1 MIQSAGPRPVA
12 GRWHPGDMETPADD
26 LTSRPPAAP
35 AMATET
41 TAAAA
46 VEVPAKAEERAAYYR
61 ARAAE
66 AMARA
71 RALVGRPWTSDPGLR
86 VQVEAILALSPQ
98 DRLRQLEEQV
108 ATLSA
113 LRPLGPAVAGR

>member
-1 MIQSAGPRPVA
+1 M
-12 GRWHPGDMETPADD
+12 T
-26 LTSRPPAAP
+26 
-35 AMATET
+35 
-41 TAAAA
+41 
-46 VEVPAKAEERAAYYR
+46 EVPRAAEERAAYYR

-66 AMARA
+66 AMVRA

-86 VQVEAILALSPQ
+86 VQVEAILAMSPE

-108 ATLSA
+108 ATLAA

>member
-1 MIQSAGPRPVA
+1 
-12 GRWHPGDMETPADD
+12 METPADD
-26 LTSRPPAAP
+26 LAPRPPAAP
-35 AMATET
+35 AAP
-41 TAAAA
+41 AASA
-46 VEVPAKAEERAAYYR
+46 VTEVPRAAEERAAYYR

-66 AMARA
+66 AMVRA

-86 VQVEAILALSPQ
+86 VQVEAILAMSPE

-108 ATLSA
+108 ATLAA

>member
-1 MIQSAGPRPVA
+1 
-12 GRWHPGDMETPADD
+12 
-26 LTSRPPAAP
+26 
-35 AMATET
+35 MATET